1 MELLNGTELELNVH
15 KLRKPELD
23 SSHGSMEEHHG
34 PDRNERE
41 ESSGSERGAEQS
53 IPSTLIDTLVE
64 RVVEKVREQLA
75 PPPSRHPEIPS
86 ASPVTS
92 EGTRKGVNVVHWLK
106 RRESVDSQCKDGADV
121 QYMQYFKQKPYNF
134 TTNTLIAY
142 LCAQASSLSAFVISK
157 TPISGQKPRGRQLNA
172 KVCDSKSAI
181 FRILLS
187 FFVTTFVQTTIT
199 QKGFKHSPWF

>member
-1 MELLNGTELELNVH
+1 MELLNVTELELNEH

-92 EGTRKGVNVVHWLK
+92 EGMMGRIFEHCVPGKWPLCIGYIHL
-106 RRESVDSQCKDGADV
+106 QGADV
-121 QYMQYFKQKPYNF
+121 
-134 TTNTLIAY
+134 
-142 LCAQASSLSAFVISK
+142 V
-157 TPISGQKPRGRQLNA
+157 
-172 KVCDSKSAI
+172 
-181 FRILLS
+181 
-187 FFVTTFVQTTIT
+187 
-199 QKGFKHSPWF
+199 H